1 MPLIFLVAGARPN
14 FMKIAPIVR
23 ALQAHGGLNFKIIHT
38 GQHYDREM
46 NDVFFEELGIPN
58 PDVFMAAGGGSHAQQ
73 TSKIMTGFEEL
84 CHTATPDAVL
94 VVGDVNS
101 TLACSIVAKKMNIP
115 VAHVEAGLR
124 SGDMTMPEEI
134 NRLVTDSISDW
145 FFVTEPSGV
154 RNLLREGKAE
164 SVVHYVGHVMV
175 DNVLYQAKKLSAA
188 DSSQFETS
196 KYKAARRQ
204 RSERYGVVTLHR
216 PSNVDSAETMGRIG
230 RALQEIAIDLPLIF
244 PVHPR
249 TRNNLERFGIDL
261 GPNISLVGPQ
271 AYMAFLN
278 LWKDAAV
285 VITDSGGL
293 QEETTALGVP
303 CVTIRENTERPVTV
317 DEGSNVLAGTDPQR
331 IVTEVHKVLLGH
343 GKQGRRPHLWDG
355 QAAERIVDILAREL
369 CLRTFQDMWKD
380 TVVAPLALDAQTLV
394 VDIVVPSEIADSTLV
409 IPFKSSMETE
419 PHWFN
424 GSAATRS
431 QGALTEDRL

>member
-1 MPLIFLVAGARPN
+1 MQKPMIFLVAGARPN

-23 ALQAHGGLNFKIIHT
+23 ALQKHGGLAFKIIHT

-46 NDVFFEELGIPN
+46 NDVFFEELGIPE

-73 TSKIMTGFEEL
+73 TAKIMVAFEEL
-84 CHTATPDAVL
+84 CQKEVPDAVL

-101 TLACSIVAKKMNIP
+101 TLACSIVAKKLNIP

-154 RNLLREGKAE
+154 THLQREGKA
-164 SVVHYVGHVMV
+164 VPAIHYVGHVMV
-175 DNVLYQAKKLSAA
+175 DNVLYQAEKLSQA
-188 DSSQFETS
+188 DTSVFESNTF
-196 KYKAARRQ
+196 KASCAKAGK
-204 RSERYGVVTLHR
+204 RYGVVTLHR
-216 PSNVDSAETMGRIG
+216 PSNVDSPEMMARVGKAIK
-230 RALQEIAIDLPLIF
+230 EISDELPLIF

-249 TRNNLERFGIDL
+249 TRGNLEKFGIDL
-261 GPNISLVGPQ
+261 GPNVTLTGPQ

-285 VITDSGGL
+285 VMTDSGGL

-317 DEGSNVLAGTDPQR
+317 DEGSNVLAGTDPAR
-331 IVTEVHKVLLGH
+331 IVMEVRKVLRGE
-343 GKQGRRPHLWDG
+343 GKLGRRPYLWDG
-355 QAAERIVDILAREL
+355 KAAERIVDVLAKEL
-369 CLRTFQDMWKD
+369 
-380 TVVAPLALDAQTLV
+380 
-394 VDIVVPSEIADSTLV
+394 S
-409 IPFKSSMETE
+409 
-419 PHWFN
+419 
-424 GSAATRS
+424 
-431 QGALTEDRL
+431 